1 MRQREVYEA
10 IQRLVASGEPGVL
23 ATVVRVRGSAPGSL
37 GSKMLLLA
45 TGETVGTV
53 GGGCVDGQVFAEAR
67 KVFEDELPRTI
78 TVDLTGVDAPDEHQL
93 ICGGKVDVFLEPLVT
108 PQLYI
113 CGSGHIAHALA
124 RLALPLDFKVTVI
137 DDRAQF
143 NNPARFPGCERIV
156 APFGETLAA
165 LRAKAPAYVC
175 VITRGHAQDQECLE
189 WALAQDARY
198 VGLVGSKVKI
208 KTIVERAAAKG
219 FPSDRLD
226 RIRAPIGLDLG
237 AVTVEEIAV
246 AIAAELVAARRLG
259 AGVSRALVRRAAPQ
273 DPCPTED
280 VPPTV
285 TRDRRGPSCD
295 V

>member
-23 ATVVRVRGSAPGSL
+23 ATVVKVRGSAPGSL
-37 GSKMLLLA
+37 GSKMLILA
-45 TGETVGTV
+45 TGQTIGTV
-53 GGGCVDGQVFAEAR
+53 GGGCVDG
-67 KVFEDELPRTI
+67 KVFEEARRVSEDEVPRTI
-78 TVDLTGVDAPDEHQL
+78 QVDLTGVDAPDEHQL

-124 RLALPLDFKVTVI
+124 RLALPLDFKVTVL

-143 NNPARFPGCERIV
+143 NNAARFPGCERIV
-156 APFGETLAA
+156 APFAETLAS

-175 VITRGHAQDQECLE
+175 VVTRGHAQDQECLE

-198 VGLVGSKVKI
+198 VGLVGSRVKI
-208 KTIVERAAAKG
+208 ATVLERAARKG
-219 FPSDRLD
+219 FPPDRLE
-226 RIRAPIGLDLG
+226 RVRAPIGLVVG

-246 AIAAELVAARRLG
+246 AVAAELVAARRLG
-259 AGVSRALVRRAAPQ
+259 NTVSRTLASRDAG
-273 DPCPTED
+273 PCRTEES
-280 VPPTV
+280 PPKV
-285 TRDRRGPSCD
+285 TRDLRGPSCD
-295 V
+295 A